1 MSPANEA
8 VAELAERLDGLLEE
22 LSDMALDALRLASAG
37 DPDSAET
44 GEALALERRLL
55 KARRALERSVAALRE
70 RIRRRPRAARR
81 RRLTP
86 RPPAC
91 ARSWPPGPTNAT
103 RQRLAALELGPPQE
117 PAAGRARPAGT

>member
-1 MSPANEA
+1 VSASGEA
-8 VAELAERLDGLLEE
+8 VADLADRLDGLLEE

-70 RIRRRPRAARR
+70 RPRGARDS
-81 RRLTP
+81 LDDG
-86 RPPAC
+86 AD
-91 ARSWPPGPTNAT
+91 
-103 RQRLAALELGPPQE
+103 
-117 PAAGRARPAGT
+117 